1 MSQVPPVLNLHEEDV
16 KKMIACGVHLGS
28 TNVDP
33 AMLRYVWKRNENG
46 IHVID
51 LRKTWEKLQ
60 LAARVIA
67 AIENPKDVCA
77 VSVSTASSGAAYAQ
91 RAVLKLSKYLSCRTF
106 VGRITPGTF
115 TNYQQQHYLEPR
127 LLVASDPLKDHQPV
141 LEASYVNLPVIA
153 FCNTNVPLRGI
164 DIVIPCNTEGKH
176 SIALMYWFL
185 TREVLRLRDSIPRE
199 SEWDV
204 MVDMFVYRDPDEA
217 EKQNLQ
223 AEQQKA
229 ALANQGPETTDHYN
243 ATHEGGADEADWGG
257 NSGQQ
262 DWTNQTQDSSAAQP
276 NWGTGGWGDEEN
288 F

>member
-1 MSQVPPVLNLHEEDV
+1 
-16 KKMIACGVHLGS
+16 MIACGVHLGS

-46 IHVID
+46 IYIMD

-67 AIENPKDVCA
+67 AIENSKDVCA

-91 RAVLKLSKYLSCRTF
+91 RAVLKLSKYLGCRTF

-115 TNYQQQHYLEPR
+115 TNYQQQQYLEPR
-127 LLVASDPLKDHQPV
+127 LLIASDPLKDHQPV
-141 LEASYVNLPVIA
+141 LEASYVNLPVVA
-153 FCNTNVPLRGI
+153 FCNTNSPLRGI

-185 TREVLRLRDSIPRE
+185 TREVLRLRDSVPRDK
-199 SEWDV
+199 EWDV

-217 EKQNLQ
+217 EKQNQQ
-223 AEQQKA
+223 AEQQKS
-229 ALANQGPETTDHYN
+229 ALSNAPADTADHYD
-243 ATHEGGADEADWGG
+243 AAAGDEGADEGDWGNQG
-257 NSGQQ
+257 AQ
-262 DWTNQTQDSSAAQP
+262 DWSQP
-276 NWGTGGWGDEEN
+276 ESGNPTWQQPAGGWGDEEGG